1 MPRSAAKS
9 QADRARRMSAVQV
22 TPPLA
27 QELEAEDIIP
37 GRLTRAQWMDMLS
50 QEDAE
55 ETVGEIMDELLSK
68 VMEGCLKAYIERQ
81 IAPFSASWA
90 KNYFTQILEQQILC
104 PDEGEGPEEACRT
117 EDSEPVPATSDAWA
131 QGCVPVVS
139 ATPRPH
145 PTTQQEADILEV
157 PAQTEPRVNHQCNI
171 MTQKN
176 SSPIQ
181 SEDETSPRRPVTDK
195 HYKVLSPQPR
205 LKTGREKKQKV
216 NLPPK
221 PVPGKL
227 LPVLSCSAEK
237 KYVEVEG
244 KNKLYSVSNHKT
256 GPLYQP
262 KDYQPIP
269 RLDPSCLP
277 RHCIFP
283 QYEIVD
289 KDYTKPNSKKPSG
302 LSKLEPKYNR
312 QQTEQKVTKLTPLT
326 NSKDQPKKFQ
336 RRNEA
341 DVFLRKVSPFRHR
354 QEGMEFSESLRLDAM
369 VLAKGVSLRDPQ
381 AVESNP
387 LKFTLPSQS
396 TKLRPI
402 QSDIAVPLFS
412 VDQFTTG
419 RPSLFTPMVQSN
431 NCDN

>member
-68 VMEGCLKAYIERQ
+68 VMEGCLKAYIER
-81 IAPFSASWA
+81 
-90 KNYFTQILEQQILC
+90 
-104 PDEGEGPEEACRT
+104 
-117 EDSEPVPATSDAWA
+117 
-131 QGCVPVVS
+131 
-139 ATPRPH
+139 
-145 PTTQQEADILEV
+145 QEADILEV